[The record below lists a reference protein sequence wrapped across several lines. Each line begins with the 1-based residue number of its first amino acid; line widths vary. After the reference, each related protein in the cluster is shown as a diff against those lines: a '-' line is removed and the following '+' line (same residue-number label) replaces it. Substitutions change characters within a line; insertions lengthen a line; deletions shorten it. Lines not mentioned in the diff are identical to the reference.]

1 MSYYQNYEGGYEQ
14 EPVQNGKEN
23 TGRWTAEE
31 HRLFLQGLEL
41 HGKGWKKIASLIR
54 TRTVVQIRTHA
65 QKYFQKLAKARLT
78 IGGGDGEGFF
88 LGRKKRKKLY
98 NANLTSNITR
108 MISSK
113 TSTFPPSSR
122 PLTILHPKSHV
133 APYVSA
139 PSQKLLNSNRNIVK
153 RVLSDS
159 IGKYLTPVA
168 FEGADGNA
176 PVEAGEEDSLG
187 VEPIG
192 GGSHDPEKPP
202 ICYPFGAEGAVGA
215 PKWFREGLDVGHL
228 VHAGVDLDWSADP
241 GSSYVQPA
249 AVSTVIFPN
258 VGDGDLLQ
266 GKGKEGKVE
275 GSEGLEGAGI
285 IRAHSEVWNHEVG
298 YEQELVKALINE
310 QEDEKEDE
318 NENGGGD
325 KLS

>member
-1 MSYYQNYEGGYEQ
+1 M
-14 EPVQNGKEN
+14 
-23 TGRWTAEE
+23 
-31 HRLFLQGLEL
+31 
-41 HGKGWKKIASLIR
+41 
-54 TRTVVQIRTHA
+54 
-65 QKYFQKLAKARLT
+65 
-78 IGGGDGEGFF
+78 
-88 LGRKKRKKLY
+88 
-98 NANLTSNITR
+98 
-108 MISSK
+108 
-113 TSTFPPSSR
+113 
-122 PLTILHPKSHV
+122 
-133 APYVSA
+133 
-139 PSQKLLNSNRNIVK
+139 K

-241 GSSYVQPA
+241 GEMNVRILEAIYKYIFIQLTHTLAGSSYVQPA